1 MQHTPMTNTDGYK
14 LTHEGF
20 MRKGTKKLLTNMTA
34 RSFKYAKVP
43 MVHSVF
49 FGLQAVIKKI
59 LVKELNENFFGKP
72 KEQVIARMARRF
84 NSYAGKDVV
93 STEHMAALH
102 DLGYLPV
109 DIWSLPEGSKVPE
122 KVPYYIIFNTH
133 PDFAWVVNFFET
145 VMSSHLWHPTTT
157 ASTMYAFRKMIN
169 DFARETIGNLD
180 STGFQLHDF
189 SYRGL
194 PGTEAAAAS
203 GAAFLLSSF
212 GTDTLPAIDF
222 LEEYYNA
229 NCENELIAM
238 SVPASEHALASLGI
252 ATDGEEATIKRW
264 ITEDYPTGIVS
275 VIADTNDFF
284 RVITE
289 TASNLK
295 EDILARKPN
304 EFGLAKVVFRPD
316 SGCPVKIV
324 TGYTDEEIFDKINL
338 DGTVSFF
345 SKETGKQLSLAE
357 IKGAVECLWDIF
369 GGTKTPKGFDQLHER
384 VGLIYGDSIT
394 YEIAEQI
401 LRRLANK
408 GFSSNNIVLGIGSYM
423 LQYVTRDTLG
433 IALKATYAEVD
444 DVAVE
449 LEKNPVT
456 DSGVKKSAKG
466 FINVVKS
473 DQWSEFELMQG
484 KLAKT
489 LFDNG
494 DTAFKHVFSNG
505 HLLIDES
512 LQTIRNRLWNE

>member
-1 MQHTPMTNTDGYK
+1 MNTPMTQTDGYK
-14 LTHEGF
+14 LTHHGF
-20 MRKGTKKLLTNMTA
+20 MRKGTTKLVTNMTA

-43 MVHSVF
+43 MTHSVF

-59 LVKELNENFFGKP
+59 LIKDLNENFFGKP
-72 KEQVIARMARRF
+72 KEQVIARMTRRF
-84 NSYAGKDVV
+84 NSYAGSGVV

-102 DLGYLPV
+102 DLGHLPV

-169 DFARETIGNLD
+169 DLAMETVGNLD
-180 STGFQLHDF
+180 STGFQLHEF
-189 SYRGL
+189 AYRGYS
-194 PGTEAAAAS
+194 GTEAAAAS

-222 LEEYYNA
+222 LEQYYNA
-229 NCENELIAM
+229 DCEKELIAM

-252 ATDGEEATIKRW
+252 AVDGEEATLRRW

-275 VIADTNDFF
+275 IISDTKDFWN
-284 RVITE
+284 VITN

-295 EDILARKPN
+295 EDILARQPN
-304 EFGLAKVVFRPD
+304 EFGLAKTVFRPD
-316 SGCPVKIV
+316 SGDPVKVI
-324 TGYTDEEIFDKINL
+324 TGYTPDEIFNKIESDGSHTFYDK
-338 DGTVSFF
+338 V
-345 SKETGKQLSLAE
+345 TGKQLSVAE

-369 GGTKTPKGFDQLHER
+369 GGTKSDKGYDLLHER

-394 YEIAEQI
+394 YEIAEETSK
-401 LRRLANK
+401 RLMAK
-408 GFSSNNIVLGIGSYM
+408 GFASTNVVYGIGSFM

-433 IALKATYAEVD
+433 MALKATYAEVD
-444 DVAVE
+444 GVGYD
-449 LEKNPVT
+449 LEKDPVT

-466 FINVVKS
+466 FLNVQKTSNGLLLVQGNQAKL
-473 DQWSEFELMQG
+473 DFEAG
-484 KLAKT
+484 R
-489 LFDNG
+489 
-494 DTAFKHVFSNG
+494 TAFRKVFSNS

-512 LQTIRNRLWNE
+512 LQTIRGRLWNE